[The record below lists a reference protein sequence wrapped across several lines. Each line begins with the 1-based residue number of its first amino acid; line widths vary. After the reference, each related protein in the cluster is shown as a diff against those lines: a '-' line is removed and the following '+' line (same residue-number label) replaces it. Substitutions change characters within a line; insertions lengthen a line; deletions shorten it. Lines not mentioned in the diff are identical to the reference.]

1 LAINIDLLAHVVCAS
16 LAYQPLVPHQRADA
30 AAAAAA
36 AAAEANEGRFDFPSH
51 HAPKWNQSEEMLCTA
66 FVCH

>member
-1 LAINIDLLAHVVCAS
+1 MDLLAHVVCAS

-36 AAAEANEGRFDFPSH
+36 AAAAEANEGRFDFPSH
-51 HAPKWNQSEEMLCTA
+51 HAPK
-66 FVCH
+66 